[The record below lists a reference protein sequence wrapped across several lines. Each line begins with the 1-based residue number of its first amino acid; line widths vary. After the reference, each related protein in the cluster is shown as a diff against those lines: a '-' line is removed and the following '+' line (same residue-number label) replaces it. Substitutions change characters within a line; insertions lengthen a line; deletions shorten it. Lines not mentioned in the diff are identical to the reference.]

1 MGGDAGIFQ
10 RDFSI
15 SLELLG
21 AMDARMLPVM
31 SADFQW
37 LEFSHTFACEAE
49 AAGFHPQLLADL
61 ADGPLMAWER
71 SIDGP
76 CVYLSAGIHG
86 DEPAGPLALL
96 ELLRS
101 GFFLPTVH
109 WMICPALN
117 PFGLAARCRENAQQ
131 IDLNRDYWLRS
142 TAEVAAHSG
151 WLDARRPP
159 DLFIS
164 LHEDWESSGFY
175 FYEINLR
182 EDDPERARK
191 ILAATS
197 PWFSPEPGPEI
208 DGHESREPGWI
219 YHAAE
224 PDLPEGWPE
233 AIYLAKQGCPL
244 SFTFETPSHAAL
256 DSRVAAHVAAV
267 KAAVDSALGMG
278 RI

>member
-1 MGGDAGIFQ
+1 MGGDAGVFQ
-10 RDFSI
+10 RAFSI
-15 SLELLG
+15 SLELL
-21 AMDARMLPVM
+21 AAIKAPKLSVM

-37 LEFSHTFACEAE
+37 PEFSNTFALEAE
-49 AAGFHPQLLADL
+49 AAGFLPQLLAEL
-61 ADGPLMAWER
+61 EDGSLMAWER
-71 SIDGP
+71 PADGP
-76 CVYLSAGIHG
+76 RVYLSAGIHG

-96 ELLRS
+96 DLLRS
-101 GFFLPTVH
+101 GFFGSRFH

-117 PFGLAARCRENAQQ
+117 PSGLAARCRENAQQ
-131 IDLNRDYWLRS
+131 VDLNRDYCIRS

-151 WLDARRPP
+151 WLAARSAP

-164 LHEDWESSGFY
+164 LHEDWESTGFY
-175 FYEINLR
+175 FYEINLG

-191 ILAATS
+191 IIAATG
-197 PWFSPEPGPEI
+197 PWFLPEPGPEI

-256 DSRVAAHVAAV
+256 ESRVAAHVAAV
-267 KAAVDSALGMG
+267 KAAVDSALGG
-278 RI
+278 D